1 MMAAAVLKHPAAWSD
16 SFMENRTVII
26 LHEEWRDIPGY
37 PGYQASS
44 LGRVRSLD
52 RKITMRHK
60 YGGLCQST
68 RPGRVLSQRVNTH
81 GYFYVDAGSPVK
93 TCTVHKLIGLAFLGS
108 RPDNLQVN
116 HKDGDKL
123 NNRPENIEYVTSTKN
138 NHHAISTG
146 LRKMKLSDA
155 EIETVKSLAV
165 ALSFRE
171 IGRRFGVSYKT
182 VSKVVNDRRTRRADA
197 GESD

>member
-1 MMAAAVLKHPAAWSD
+1 MS
-16 SFMENRTVII
+16 I
-26 LHEEWRDIPGY
+26 LHEEWRDIPGC

-44 LGRVRSLD
+44 LGRIRSLD
-52 RKITMRHK
+52 RQVAMISK
-60 YGGLCQST
+60 YGKPFLCN
-68 RPGRVLSQRVNTH
+68 RAGRILVQGTNPH
-81 GYFYVDAGSPVK
+81 GYRFLFVGSPVRS
-93 TCTVHKLIGLAFLGS
+93 TTVHRLIALAFLGHK
-108 RPDNLQVN
+108 PDGLQIN

-123 NNRPENIEYVTSTKN
+123 NNRPENIEYVTSAKN

-155 EIETVKSLAV
+155 EIETVKSMAV

-197 GESD
+197 GAD